1 MGEPGRDFMNDT
13 ILADWQIRARLGDAP
28 PLIDDLKDADTQIQ
42 PCGVDLT
49 LRQISRFG
57 GPGAIDYDNSARV
70 IAERQVIEWVDGWVY
85 LPAGSYHVIYNERV
99 NLPPDI
105 MALAY
110 PRSSLLRCGATVY
123 TAVWDPGYSGR
134 AEALLAVQNRDG
146 LHLAQNARIVQ
157 LVFTRLSNPVDSQ
170 YAGRYH
176 GENT

>member
-1 MGEPGRDFMNDT
+1 MTDT
-13 ILADWQIRARLGDAP
+13 ILADWQIRERLRSEP
-28 PLIDDLKDADTQIQ
+28 PLIDDLLDADTQIQ

-49 LRQISRFG
+49 LRQVSRFV
-57 GPGAIDYDNSARV
+57 GAGCIDYDNSERV
-70 IAERQVIEWVDGWVY
+70 ISERQSLEWTDGWVH
-85 LPAGSYHVIYNERV
+85 LPAGSYHVIYNEVV
-99 NLPPDI
+99 NLPSDI

-134 AEALLAVQNRDG
+134 AEALLEVKNPDG

-157 LVFTRLSNPVDSQ
+157 LVFTRLGSPVGSE

-176 GENT
+176 KENT